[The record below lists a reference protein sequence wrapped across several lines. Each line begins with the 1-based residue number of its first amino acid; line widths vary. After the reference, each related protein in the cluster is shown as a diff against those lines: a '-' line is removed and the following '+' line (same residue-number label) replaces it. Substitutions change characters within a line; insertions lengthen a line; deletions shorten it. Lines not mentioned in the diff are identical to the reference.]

1 MVNLRLHP
9 PPPASGSGVH
19 KLPKQRLPPIMRLT
33 HEWME
38 ARGMYLIDNGESTIL
53 WIGSEVEE
61 GLVREV
67 FGSGEELMGLDP
79 GMPTLPLLS
88 SSLKSISHSL
98 HLILHTQSLLRGGR
112 KSRFFIARQNLDAA
126 ELEFSDM
133 LVEDENCGNCWVF
146 GL

>member
-1 MVNLRLHP
+1 MLYLYPRLWAVHDLDLEPLEQEEPSLGSTPTLVGKDGEDLTQSLTLEGLHLNDNGEPEAAP
-9 PPPASGSGVH
+9 PAPASGPGVH

-79 GMPTLPLLS
+79 GMVS
-88 SSLKSISHSL
+88 
-98 HLILHTQSLLRGGR
+98 GFC
-112 KSRFFIARQNLDAA
+112 FF
-126 ELEFSDM
+126 FH
-133 LVEDENCGNCWVF
+133 
-146 GL
+146 